1 MEEFY
6 PIIGEDA
13 SEYFIMRIK
22 LQCNVTIIRILVK
35 FLIVVR
41 KMATV
46 VLIRD
51 ITFCLL
57 PELTVSGSHTR

>member
-1 MEEFY
+1 MLR
-6 PIIGEDA
+6 I
-13 SEYFIMRIK
+13 EYFIMRIK
-22 LQCNVTIIRILVK
+22 LQCNVTIIRIPESISDFLLN
-35 FLIVVR
+35 LIVVR